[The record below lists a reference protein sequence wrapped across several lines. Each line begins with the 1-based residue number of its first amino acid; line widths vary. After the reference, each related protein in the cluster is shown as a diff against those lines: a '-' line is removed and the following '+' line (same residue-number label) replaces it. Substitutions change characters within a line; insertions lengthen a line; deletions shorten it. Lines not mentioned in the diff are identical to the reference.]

1 MPASVVE
8 AYLRKHKEVD
18 LKVFLE
24 ESIDSFDVNPG
35 LIREIAN
42 ILRRE
47 DKYEINKGA
56 LEAS

>member
-8 AYLRKHKEVD
+8 AYLREHKEVD